1 VTNINLKKHCF
12 LDAQITASGNDDFLM
27 CHPDQTEVITNRII
41 TFIYYFHAI
50 PRLFLGGELV
60 LYHSNNH
67 TDFKRNVK
75 QFIEQIKAT
84 KSPLVLTVNGRAEI
98 VIQDAS
104 SFQEMMQR
112 LKTLETEVHKLK
124 LEGLQRDI
132 ALGVE
137 QLQNG
142 QFREYDDE
150 SLPSLLQ
157 TIKERGQRKL
167 NRDQG

>member
-1 VTNINLKKHCF
+1 MINLEN
-12 LDAQITASGNDDFLM
+12 I
-27 CHPDQTEVITNRII
+27 HP
-41 TFIYYFHAI
+41 
-50 PRLFLGGELV
+50 L
-60 LYHSNNH
+60 

-84 KSPLVLTVNGRAEI
+84 KSPLILTVNGKAEI

-104 SFQEMMQR
+104 SFQEMMRR
-112 LKTLETEVHKLK
+112 LESSEAEVRKLK
-124 LEGLQRDI
+124 LEALQRDI

-142 QFREYDDE
+142 QYREYDDE

-157 TIKERGQRKL
+157 TIKERGRRKL
-167 NRDQG
+167 NLEEAS

>member
-1 VTNINLKKHCF
+1 MINLENIQP
-12 LDAQITASGNDDFLM
+12 L
-27 CHPDQTEVITNRII
+27 
-41 TFIYYFHAI
+41 
-50 PRLFLGGELV
+50 
-60 LYHSNNH
+60 

-112 LKTLETEVHKLK
+112 LETLETEVHKLK
-124 LEGLQRDI
+124 LEALQRDI

>member
-1 VTNINLKKHCF
+1 MINLEN
-12 LDAQITASGNDDFLM
+12 I
-27 CHPDQTEVITNRII
+27 HP
-41 TFIYYFHAI
+41 
-50 PRLFLGGELV
+50 L
-60 LYHSNNH
+60 

-84 KSPLVLTVNGRAEI
+84 KSPLVLTVNGKAEI

-104 SFQEMMQR
+104 SFQEMIQR
-112 LKTLETEVHKLK
+112 LESSEAEVRKLK
-124 LEGLQRDI
+124 LEALQRDI
-132 ALGVE
+132 ALGME

-167 NRDQG
+167 DRDKAP

>member
-1 VTNINLKKHCF
+1 MINLDNIQP
-12 LDAQITASGNDDFLM
+12 L
-27 CHPDQTEVITNRII
+27 
-41 TFIYYFHAI
+41 
-50 PRLFLGGELV
+50 
-60 LYHSNNH
+60 

-75 QFIEQIKAT
+75 KFIEQIKAT

-112 LKTLETEVHKLK
+112 LETLETEVHKLK
-124 LEGLQRDI
+124 LQALQRDI

-137 QLQNG
+137 QLQNE

-167 NRDQG
+167 NRDQAP

>member
-1 VTNINLKKHCF
+1 MINLEN
-12 LDAQITASGNDDFLM
+12 I
-27 CHPDQTEVITNRII
+27 HP
-41 TFIYYFHAI
+41 
-50 PRLFLGGELV
+50 L
-60 LYHSNNH
+60 

-84 KSPLVLTVNGRAEI
+84 KSPLILTVNGKAEI

-104 SFQEMMQR
+104 SFQEMMRR
-112 LKTLETEVHKLK
+112 LENSEAEVRKLK
-124 LEGLQRDI
+124 LEALQRDI

-142 QFREYDDE
+142 LCREYDDE

-157 TIKERGQRKL
+157 TIKERGRRKL
-167 NRDQG
+167 NLEEAP

>member
-1 VTNINLKKHCF
+1 MINLEN
-12 LDAQITASGNDDFLM
+12 I
-27 CHPDQTEVITNRII
+27 HP
-41 TFIYYFHAI
+41 
-50 PRLFLGGELV
+50 L
-60 LYHSNNH
+60 

-84 KSPLVLTVNGRAEI
+84 KSPLILTVNGKAEI

-104 SFQEMMQR
+104 SFQEMMRR
-112 LKTLETEVHKLK
+112 LESSEAEVRKLK
-124 LEGLQRDI
+124 LEALQRDI

-142 QFREYDDE
+142 QYREYDDE

-157 TIKERGQRKL
+157 TIKERGRRKL
-167 NRDQG
+167 NLEEAP

>member
-1 VTNINLKKHCF
+1 MINLEN
-12 LDAQITASGNDDFLM
+12 I
-27 CHPDQTEVITNRII
+27 HP
-41 TFIYYFHAI
+41 
-50 PRLFLGGELV
+50 L
-60 LYHSNNH
+60 

-75 QFIEQIKAT
+75 QFIEQIKTT

-112 LKTLETEVHKLK
+112 LETLETEVHKLK
-124 LEGLQRDI
+124 LEALQRDI

>member
-1 VTNINLKKHCF
+1 MINLDNIQP
-12 LDAQITASGNDDFLM
+12 L
-27 CHPDQTEVITNRII
+27 
-41 TFIYYFHAI
+41 
-50 PRLFLGGELV
+50 
-60 LYHSNNH
+60 

-112 LKTLETEVHKLK
+112 LETLETEVHKLK

-150 SLPSLLQ
+150 SLPSLLE